1 MALAFVPQARLPSN
15 LCMAILRKLCKLD
28 PQNPCKLTSNIS
40 AAQAGSHTGSCAKI
54 CKRSHR
60 KPSKPSE
67 PKLNH
72 SWPATPIKIAQAKH
86 HATTPAS
93 LRAENPQSEVQ
104 QSLEASAKE
113 ILQAR
118 TQQSLQAKA
127 QEIPWGR
134 ACKNLF
140 KPAWDMA
147 EARVK
152 PACSKDSV
160 QAGPQHSLAEM
171 PTTSYRP
178 IISAS

>member
-1 MALAFVPQARLPSN
+1 MASAFVPQARLPSN
-15 LCMAILRKLCKLD
+15 LCTAMLRNLRKLD
-28 PQNPCKLTSNIS
+28 PQTPCKLTLNIS
-40 AAQAGSHTGSCAKI
+40 AAQAGSHTESCAKI

-72 SWPATPIKIAQAKH
+72 SWPATLIKIAQAKH
-86 HATTPAS
+86 HAATTAS
-93 LRAENPQSEVQ
+93 WRAENPQSEVQ

-140 KPAWDMA
+140 KPASDTA

-152 PACSKDSV
+152 PACSKDSA
-160 QAGPQHSLAEM
+160 QAGPQHSLPEM
-171 PTTSYRP
+171 PTTVQ
-178 IISAS
+178 AN

>member
-1 MALAFVPQARLPSN
+1 MNLQGCCAGRLTHRKLRKDLQAIAQKARQAR
-15 LCMAILRKLCKLD
+15 
-28 PQNPCKLTSNIS
+28 
-40 AAQAGSHTGSCAKI
+40 QAKTQ
-54 CKRSHR
+54 
-60 KPSKPSE
+60 P
-67 PKLNH
+67 L
-72 SWPATPIKIAQAKH
+72 WPASPIRIAQAKH

-93 LRAENPQSEVQ
+93 LRAENPQSEIQ

-160 QAGPQHSLAEM
+160 QAGPQHSLPEM
-171 PTTSYRP
+171 PTTLQVHR
-178 IISAS
+178 

>member
-1 MALAFVPQARLPSN
+1 MASAFVPQARLPSN
-15 LCMAILRKLCKLD
+15 LCMAMLRKLCKLD
-28 PQNPCKLTSNIS
+28 PQNPCKLTLNIS

-60 KPSKPSE
+60 KPGKPN
-67 PKLNH
+67 LNH
-72 SWPATPIKIAQAKH
+72 SWPASPIRIAQAKH

-127 QEIPWGR
+127 QEFPWGR

-160 QAGPQHSLAEM
+160 QAGPQHSLPEM
-171 PTTSYRP
+171 PTTLQVHK
-178 IISAS
+178 